1 MAADQFSLLSKENSD
16 VDAEEG

>member
-1 MAADQFSLLSKENSD
+1 MTADQFSLLSKKNSD